1 MIEEYVKGKPYFCD
15 VCDKIK
21 SYPYLDKNVS
31 CDCLVVG
38 GGIDG
43 AITAYYLT
51 KSGIECLLI
60 DKNRLGFMNTCCAT
74 ALLEYQLD
82 EHARDL
88 KKFFSRDDVV
98 GVYKLGLN
106 AINDIDPIIN
116 ELGNFC
122 HYSKRD
128 TLIFST
134 KNKDKKEILEE
145 YNFRKDY
152 GFDVKYIDEENN
164 PFPFL
169 VKSALLSKNGGAE
182 FNPYLFEKQ
191 LIDFL
196 DSKIG
201 IYENTEAKEIIETY
215 YGFKVITN
223 YGKEIKCKYLVCST
237 GYNSHIF
244 TKKRLCEKFVSY
256 TIVSKPLSHNLWD
269 RTLLQDNSQPYH
281 YLRLSPD
288 NRLIIGGE
296 DIPLK
301 KGIKEKDAEKYYD
314 MLYDYATQMFPDENF
329 EIDYKF
335 CGVFSTTKN
344 NLSIIG
350 RDRQKPNLFYNLGYG
365 ANGIVYSIFG
375 GQQIAS
381 LIKNE
386 PTSPYLK
393 FFSPER
399 KLP

>member
-88 KKFFSRDDVV
+88 KKFFSRADVA

-106 AINDIDPIIN
+106 ALNDIDQIIN

-182 FNPYLFEKQ
+182 E
-191 LIDFL
+191 
-196 DSKIG
+196 
-201 IYENTEAKEIIETY
+201 
-215 YGFKVITN
+215 
-223 YGKEIKCKYLVCST
+223 
-237 GYNSHIF
+237 
-244 TKKRLCEKFVSY
+244 
-256 TIVSKPLSHNLWD
+256 
-269 RTLLQDNSQPYH
+269 
-281 YLRLSPD
+281 
-288 NRLIIGGE
+288 
-296 DIPLK
+296 
-301 KGIKEKDAEKYYD
+301 AEKYYD
-314 MLYDYATQMFPDENF
+314 MLYNYATQMFSDENF
-329 EIDYKF
+329 EIDYEF

-350 RDRQKPNLFYNLGYG
+350 RDSQKPNLFYNLGYG